1 MSFRPC
7 SRALRGTPVFSGPAF
22 RGLTGSSAGRAPGAR
37 AFRVPKVFNSPV
49 ILSSRPSV
57 SGQGPAVSCRTRAG
71 DRELPAER
79 SEPQSC
85 FLLDSGGRGRGN
97 RRTGDQRE
105 LGQTAPGW
113 WQTDCAASP
122 HGAEQVEQT
131 PEAEVPSAFT
141 EPCAGFG
148 CWCPSLPSP
157 RCSSLLV
164 LSTTPPFDPYFIIL
178 LRNKCTGSE
187 GGSVKPKPRVFCGTR
202 PGVVCGEGRLWAL
215 PWGSPGPLLCQTG
228 PPGGGEGPRGEAR
241 RGRGT
246 DQQGRREEESRASK
260 RQPPREL
267 QTL

>member
-1 MSFRPC
+1 MSFHPC

-187 GGSVKPKPRVFCGTR
+187 GGSVETTAAGLLRNQARGGLWRGAPVGTSLGI
-202 PGVVCGEGRLWAL
+202 PWTLAL
-215 PWGSPGPLLCQTG
+215 PDRT
-228 PPGGGEGPRGEAR
+228 A
-241 RGRGT
+241 RGRGGAE
-246 DQQGRREEESRASK
+246 GRS
-260 RQPPREL
+260 
-267 QTL
+267 